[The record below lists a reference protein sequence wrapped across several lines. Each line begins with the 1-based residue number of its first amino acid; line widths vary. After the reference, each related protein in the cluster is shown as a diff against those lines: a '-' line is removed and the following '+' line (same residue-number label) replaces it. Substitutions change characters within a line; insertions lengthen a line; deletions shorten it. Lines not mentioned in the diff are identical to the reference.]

1 MKIATQTQPAG
12 NAPASQRLM
21 SVDALRGF
29 DMFWII
35 GADSLV
41 YALSRM
47 SQTRPTTFLAD
58 QLEHAEWEGFHFYD
72 LIFPL
77 FVFIVGVSLVFSLTK
92 TIQQAGRAEAVKRVF
107 RRSVLLFA
115 VAIFYSGGFTSP
127 WPDIRL
133 MGVLNRIAIAYFFAG
148 LLFCF
153 FKPWALVATCVAIL
167 AGYWALMTFT
177 PIRDIQLTRSNLAQ
191 LAEKAGDKKTAD
203 LFNDER
209 NPSAVK
215 DSPAWAAA
223 EKMFYA
229 TTNRVTGKFDKGLN
243 LANHVDFEYL
253 PARKYDTFFDPE
265 GFLSNLPAVATCL
278 LGVFA
283 GLLLRQ
289 GSVPRVGGIGSAVA
303 GVAVALLYAAFRIH
317 CYPGEP
323 SWISDLTQQSVGH
336 AFALSLFVSYIFF
349 IGEAIALGS
358 FVAFLLHREA
368 SREERKAYLL
378 LVAGVTAVLLG
389 WLWNAQ
395 FPVIKKIWT
404 SSYVLVA
411 GGYSAILLGIF
422 YQIVDVWQA
431 RAWCQPFVWMGMNSI
446 TVYLAS
452 NILGGF
458 RKLATRFVGGDV
470 RIFFDGHVAKGFGD
484 MVISIVG
491 LLLAFW
497 LVHFLYKRKIFL
509 RL

>member
-1 MKIATQTQPAG
+1 
-12 NAPASQRLM
+12 M

-41 YALSRM
+41 YALNRM

-58 QLEHAEWEGFHFYD
+58 QLDHAEWEGFHFYD

-92 TIQQAGRAEAVKRVF
+92 TIQQAGRGEALKRIF
-107 RRSVLLFA
+107 RRSILLFA
-115 VAIFYSGGFTSP
+115 VALFYSGGFTSP
-127 WPDIRL
+127 WPDMRL
-133 MGVLNRIAIAYFFAG
+133 MGVLNRIALAYFFAG

-153 FKPWALVATCVAIL
+153 CKPRALVAICVAIL

-177 PIRDIQLTRSNLAQ
+177 PIRDIQLTKSNLAK
-191 LAEKAGDKKTAD
+191 LAEQAGDMKTAA
-203 LFNDER
+203 LFNEER

-229 TTNRVTGKFDKGLN
+229 TTNRVTGKFGKGLN
-243 LANHVDFEYL
+243 LSDHTDFQYL
-253 PARKYDTFFDPE
+253 PGRKYDTFFDPE
-265 GFLSNLPAVATCL
+265 GYLSTIPAVATCL

-283 GLLLRQ
+283 GLLLRNQSLQ
-289 GSVPRVGGIGSAVA
+289 GKQKVIWLISFGIA
-303 GVAVALLYAAFRIH
+303 GVA
-317 CYPGEP
+317 
-323 SWISDLTQQSVGH
+323 
-336 AFALSLFVSYIFF
+336 
-349 IGEAIALGS
+349 
-358 FVAFLLHREA
+358 
-368 SREERKAYLL
+368 
-378 LVAGVTAVLLG
+378 LG

-411 GGYSAILLGIF
+411 GGYSAILLGVF

-446 TVYLAS
+446 TIYLV
-452 NILGGF
+452 NNMLGGF
-458 RKLATRFVGGDV
+458 RKLAARLVGGDV
-470 RIFFDGHVAKGFGD
+470 RIFLDGHVAKGFGD
-484 MVISIVG
+484 IMVSIVG

-497 LVHFLYKRKIFL
+497 LVHFLYKRKVFL

>member
-1 MKIATQTQPAG
+1 MTAPTQTRFAG
-12 NAPASQRLM
+12 NASVSQSLM

-35 GADSLV
+35 GADTLV
-41 YALSRM
+41 YALNRM
-47 SQTRPTTFLAD
+47 SQTRPTTCLAE
-58 QLEHAEWEGFHFYD
+58 QLEHAEWQGFHFYD

-77 FVFIVGVSLVFSLTK
+77 FIFIVGVSLVFSLTR
-92 TIQQAGRAEAVKRVF
+92 TIQEAGRAEALKRVF
-107 RRSVLLFA
+107 RRSVLLFI
-115 VAIFYSGGFTSP
+115 VGIFYSGGLTNP

-133 MGVLNRIAIAYFFAG
+133 MGVLNRIALAYFFAG

-153 FKPWALVATCVAIL
+153 FKPRALVAICVGIL
-167 AGYWALMTFT
+167 AGYWALMTFM
-177 PIRDIQLTRSNLAQ
+177 PIRDIQLTKSNLAR
-191 LAEKAGDKKTAD
+191 LAQQAGDTKAAA
-203 LFNDER
+203 LFSEER

-229 TTNRVTGKFDKGLN
+229 TTNRVTGKFDQGLN

-265 GFLSNLPAVATCL
+265 GYLSTIPAVATCL

-283 GLLLRQ
+283 GFLLRNQSLQ
-289 GSVPRVGGIGSAVA
+289 GRQKVLWLILFGVA
-303 GVAVALLYAAFRIH
+303 GAA
-317 CYPGEP
+317 
-323 SWISDLTQQSVGH
+323 
-336 AFALSLFVSYIFF
+336 
-349 IGEAIALGS
+349 
-358 FVAFLLHREA
+358 
-368 SREERKAYLL
+368 
-378 LVAGVTAVLLG
+378 LG
-389 WLWNAQ
+389 WLWGAQ

-411 GGYSAILLGIF
+411 GGYSAILLGVF
-422 YQIVDVWQA
+422 YLIVDVWQT

-446 TVYLAS
+446 TIYLAS
-452 NILGGF
+452 NIVGGF
-458 RKLATRFVGGDV
+458 RRLASRFVGGDV
-470 RIFFDGHVAKGFGD
+470 RIFLDDHVAKGFGE

-497 LVHFLYKRKIFL
+497 LVHFLYRRKIFL

>member
-1 MKIATQTQPAG
+1 MTEIDSFMTTATQTQPAA

-92 TIQQAGRAEAVKRVF
+92 TIQQAGQAEAVKRVF
-107 RRSVLLFA
+107 RRSILLFA

-153 FKPWALVATCVAIL
+153 FKPRALIAICVAIL

-191 LAEKAGDKKTAD
+191 LAEKAGDSKTAE
-203 LFNDER
+203 LFKDEH
-209 NPSAVK
+209 NPSAIK

-229 TTNRVTGKFDKGLN
+229 TANRVTAKFDKGLN
-243 LANHVDFEYL
+243 LANHIDFEYL
-253 PARKYDTFFDPE
+253 PGRKYDTFFDPE
-265 GFLSNLPAVATCL
+265 GYISNLPAVVTCL

-283 GLLLRQ
+283 GLLLKS
-289 GSVPRVGGIGSAVA
+289 GTVPDQRKVVYLIAA
-303 GVAVALLYAAFRIH
+303 GVAAA
-317 CYPGEP
+317 
-323 SWISDLTQQSVGH
+323 
-336 AFALSLFVSYIFF
+336 A
-349 IGEAIALGS
+349 
-358 FVAFLLHREA
+358 
-368 SREERKAYLL
+368 
-378 LVAGVTAVLLG
+378 LG

-411 GGYSAILLGIF
+411 GGYSAILLGVF

-470 RIFFDGHVAKGFGD
+470 RTFFDAHVAKGLGD

-497 LVHFLYKRKIFL
+497 FVHFLYKRKIFL

>member
-1 MKIATQTQPAG
+1 
-12 NAPASQRLM
+12 M

-35 GADSLV
+35 GAESIV
-41 YALSRM
+41 TALHKM
-47 SQTRPTTFLAD
+47 SQTEPTKRLAD

-77 FVFIVGVSLVFSLTK
+77 FIFIVGVSLVFSLTR
-92 TIQQAGRAEAVKRVF
+92 TIEGAGRVEALKRVF
-107 RRSVLLFA
+107 RRGILLFLIG
-115 VAIFYSGGFTSP
+115 IFYSGGFTNP

-133 MGVLNRIAIAYFFAG
+133 MGVLNRIALAYFFAG

-153 FKPWALVATCVAIL
+153 FKPRALVAISVGIL
-167 AGYWALMTFT
+167 AGYWALMTFL
-177 PIRDIQLTRSNLAQ
+177 PVRDIQLTKNNLVR
-191 LAEKAGDKKTAD
+191 LAEEAGDAQTVA
-203 LFNDER
+203 LFKDER
-209 NPSAVK
+209 NLSAVK

-223 EKMFYA
+223 EKMFYG
-229 TTNRVTGKFDKGLN
+229 TTNRVTGKFGKGIN

-253 PARKYDTFFDPE
+253 PGRKYDTFFDPE
-265 GFLSNLPAVATCL
+265 GFLSTLPAVATCL

-283 GLLLRQ
+283 GFLLRNRALPDKQ
-289 GSVPRVGGIGSAVA
+289 KVVWLISFGIAAV
-303 GVAVALLYAAFRIH
+303 V
-317 CYPGEP
+317 
-323 SWISDLTQQSVGH
+323 
-336 AFALSLFVSYIFF
+336 
-349 IGEAIALGS
+349 
-358 FVAFLLHREA
+358 
-368 SREERKAYLL
+368 
-378 LVAGVTAVLLG
+378 LG
-389 WLWNAQ
+389 WLWNYQ

-411 GGYSAILLGIF
+411 GGYSAILLGLF
-422 YQIVDVWQA
+422 YLVVDVWQA

-446 TVYLAS
+446 TIYLTS

-458 RKLATRFVGGDV
+458 RRLATRLAGGDV
-470 RIFFDGHVAKGFGD
+470 KDFLDAHLAKGSGD

-497 LVHFLYKRKIFL
+497 FVHFLYKRKIFL

>member
-1 MKIATQTQPAG
+1 
-12 NAPASQRLM
+12 M

-47 SQTRPTTFLAD
+47 TQSRPTSFLAD

-77 FVFIVGVSLVFSLTK
+77 FVFIVGVSLMFSLTK
-92 TIQQAGRAEAVKRVF
+92 TIQQVGRGEALKRVF
-107 RRSVLLFA
+107 RRSILLFA
-115 VAIFYSGGFTSP
+115 VAIFYSQGFTNP

-133 MGVLNRIAIAYFFAG
+133 MGVLNRIALAYFFAG

-153 FKPWALVATCVAIL
+153 CKPRALVAICVALL
-167 AGYWALMTFT
+167 AGYWAMMTFV
-177 PIRDIQLTRSNLAQ
+177 PIRDIQLTKSNLAH
-191 LAEKAGDKKTAD
+191 LAEQAGDKKTAA
-203 LFNDER
+203 LFDEDR

-229 TTNRVTGKFDKGLN
+229 TTNRVTGKFGQGLN
-243 LANHVDFEYL
+243 LANHIDFEYL

-265 GFLSNLPAVATCL
+265 GFLSTIPAIVTCL

-283 GLLLRQ
+283 GLLLRNQ
-289 GSVPRVGGIGSAVA
+289 SLPDKQKVIWLIAFGVA
-303 GVAVALLYAAFRIH
+303 GAA
-317 CYPGEP
+317 
-323 SWISDLTQQSVGH
+323 
-336 AFALSLFVSYIFF
+336 
-349 IGEAIALGS
+349 
-358 FVAFLLHREA
+358 
-368 SREERKAYLL
+368 
-378 LVAGVTAVLLG
+378 LG

-411 GGYSAILLGIF
+411 GGYSAILLGVF
-422 YQIVDVWQA
+422 YLIVDVWKA

-446 TVYLAS
+446 TIYLAS
-452 NILGGF
+452 NMLGGF
-458 RKLATRFVGGDV
+458 RRLAARFVGGDV
-470 RIFFDGHVAKGFGD
+470 RIFLDAHVAKGFGD

>member
-1 MKIATQTQPAG
+1 
-12 NAPASQRLM
+12 M

-47 SQTRPTTFLAD
+47 TQSRPTSFLAD
-58 QLEHAEWEGFHFYD
+58 QLDHAEWEGFHFYD
-72 LIFPL
+72 MIFPL

-92 TIQQAGRAEAVKRVF
+92 TIQQAGRAEALKRVF
-107 RRSVLLFA
+107 RRSILLF
-115 VAIFYSGGFTSP
+115 VIGIFYSGGFTSP
-127 WPDIRL
+127 WPDMRL
-133 MGVLNRIAIAYFFAG
+133 MGVLNRIALAYFFAG

-153 FKPWALVATCVAIL
+153 FKPRALVAICVAIL
-167 AGYWALMTFT
+167 VGYWGLMSFT
-177 PIRDIQLTRSNLAQ
+177 PIRDIQLTKSNLAH
-191 LAEKAGDKKTAD
+191 LAEQAGDAKTAA
-203 LFNDER
+203 LFNEER

-223 EKMFYA
+223 EKMFSA
-229 TTNRVTGKFDKGLN
+229 TTNRVTGKFGPGLN
-243 LANHVDFEYL
+243 LADHIDFEYL
-253 PARKYDTFFDPE
+253 PGRKYDTFFDPE
-265 GFLSNLPAVATCL
+265 GLLSTIPAVVTCL

-283 GLLLRQ
+283 GLLLRNQ
-289 GSVPRVGGIGSAVA
+289 SVPDQRKVLYLIAFGVA
-303 GVAVALLYAAFRIH
+303 GTV
-317 CYPGEP
+317 
-323 SWISDLTQQSVGH
+323 
-336 AFALSLFVSYIFF
+336 
-349 IGEAIALGS
+349 
-358 FVAFLLHREA
+358 
-368 SREERKAYLL
+368 
-378 LVAGVTAVLLG
+378 LG
-389 WLWNAQ
+389 WLWNIQ

-411 GGYSAILLGIF
+411 GGYSAILLGVF
-422 YQIVDVWQA
+422 YLIVDVWQR

-446 TVYLAS
+446 TIYIVS
-452 NILGGF
+452 HILGGF
-458 RKLATRFVGGDV
+458 RKLAVLFVGGDV
-470 RIFFDGHVAKGFGD
+470 KTFFDAHVTKGAGD